1 MGIKDSKRTKVM
13 PICKLCLQEKELCE
27 SHIIPKFVYR
37 PVNDEKRREVVV
49 SENKYSIVQ
58 NGVKIPLLCKECEG
72 KLSNYEMELKWF
84 LKDLQE
90 KNPDHFKEM
99 PQSKG
104 RIYVAE
110 NYAFNKIHKAIISIF
125 WRLSQVIEDCPF
137 AKIYLGPYE
146 EKFRKICLEDTEIK
160 WTRYPIYVE
169 KLVWEK
175 EFFDQVI
182 MNYKNMGRVD
192 KVSHRKMILYGT
204 VFHLFLAED
213 LSKFSKNF
221 ESVFLGGPYSPIILS
236 DFNDVIAQSQNLLN
250 SERMGGVVK
259 LLGK

>member
-72 KLSNYEMELKWF
+72 KFSNYEMELKWF

-90 KNPDHFKEM
+90 KNSDHFKEM

-104 RIYVAE
+104 RIYIVE
-110 NYAFNKIHKAIISIF
+110 NYDFNKIHKAIISIF
-125 WRLSQVIEDCPF
+125 LAVKSSNRRLS
-137 AKIYLGPYE
+137 
-146 EKFRKICLEDTEIK
+146 FRKNIFGTI
-160 WTRYPIYVE
+160 R
-169 KLVWEK
+169 
-175 EFFDQVI
+175 
-182 MNYKNMGRVD
+182 R
-192 KVSHRKMILYGT
+192 KV
-204 VFHLFLAED
+204 
-213 LSKFSKNF
+213 
-221 ESVFLGGPYSPIILS
+221 
-236 DFNDVIAQSQNLLN
+236 
-250 SERMGGVVK
+250 
-259 LLGK
+259 